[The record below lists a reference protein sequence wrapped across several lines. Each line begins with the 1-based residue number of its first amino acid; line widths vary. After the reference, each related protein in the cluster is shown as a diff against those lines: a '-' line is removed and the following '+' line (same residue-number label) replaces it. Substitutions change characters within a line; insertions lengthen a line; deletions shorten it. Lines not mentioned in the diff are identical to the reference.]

1 MGPFVDRF
9 VNTGRKKRAMAASN
23 KKADVLFALNILS
36 DNFFDTDEDKE
47 AYAATI
53 EEYFEESSDE
63 TETNTDNEEGMHRL
77 HYPMI
82 KQTCIRN
89 CR

>member
-9 VNTGRKKRAMAASN
+9 VITGCETRVMVASN
-23 KKADVLFALNILS
+23 KKADVLCALNVLL

-47 AYAATI
+47 AYTATI
-53 EEYFEESSDE
+53 EEYFGETGDE
-63 TETNTDNEEGMHRL
+63 TEANTDNELGVHRL
-77 HYPMI
+77 RYPMV
-82 KQTCIRN
+82 KQTCISN